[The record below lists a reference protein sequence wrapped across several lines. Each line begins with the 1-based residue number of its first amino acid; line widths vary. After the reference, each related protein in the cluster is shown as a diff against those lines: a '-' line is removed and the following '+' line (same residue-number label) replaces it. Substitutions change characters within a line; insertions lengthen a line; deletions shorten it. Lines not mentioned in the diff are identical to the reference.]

1 MRKRLT
7 ELSDV
12 NRKVSEYENKIA
24 GLISEI

>member
-1 MRKRLT
+1 MRKRLN